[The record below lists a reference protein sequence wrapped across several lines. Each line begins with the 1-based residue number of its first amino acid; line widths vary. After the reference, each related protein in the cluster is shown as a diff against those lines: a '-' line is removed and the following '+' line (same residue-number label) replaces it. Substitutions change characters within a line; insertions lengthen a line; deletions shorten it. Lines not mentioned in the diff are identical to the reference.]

1 MHAQS
6 RVVIRVVAHEFDV
19 KTLNTMLA
27 EDRVLIW
34 RSKRG
39 DQQAFDRIYD
49 KYLDT
54 MLTVALS
61 LLGDMDQAEDT
72 VQDVFVKL
80 IKTLDRFQ
88 LRGSLKAFLATCVAN
103 RARDQLRKHR
113 RKDRA
118 EGAMQ
123 ENPVPATEPLERVMI
138 SEDMLRA
145 QAALAQ
151 LPYEQREIVIL
162 KIHGGM
168 SFRALARQLE
178 LPLGTVQ
185 GRYRYGLH
193 RLRSLL
199 NGEVN
204 HEIG

>member
-1 MHAQS
+1 
-6 RVVIRVVAHEFDV
+6 
-19 KTLNTMLA
+19 MLA

-39 DQQAFDRIYD
+39 DQRAFDRIYD

-61 LLGDMDQAEDT
+61 LLGDIGEAEDA

-80 IKTLDRFQ
+80 IETLDGFH

-103 RARDQLRKHR
+103 RARDQIRRKM
-113 RKDRA
+113 RKDRIETA
-118 EGAMQ
+118 WKEERSQ
-123 ENPVPATEPLERVMI
+123 VTEPLAQAML
-138 SEDMLRA
+138 SEDMLRV
-145 QAALAQ
+145 QHALGQ
-151 LPYEQREIVIL
+151 LPYEQREVVTL
-162 KIHGGM
+162 KIHGGL

-185 GRYRYGLH
+185 GRYRYGLV
-193 RLRSLL
+193 RLRRLL
-199 NGEVN
+199 NGEVK
-204 HEIG
+204 HETG